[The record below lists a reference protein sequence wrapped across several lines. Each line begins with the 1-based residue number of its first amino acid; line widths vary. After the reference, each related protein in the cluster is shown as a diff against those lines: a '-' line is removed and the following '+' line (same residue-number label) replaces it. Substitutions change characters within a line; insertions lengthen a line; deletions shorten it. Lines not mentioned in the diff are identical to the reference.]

1 MTISYG
7 KSSSALKELKPLLA
21 GQLVL
26 PEDGAYEQVRRV
38 WSGTVNKYPAA
49 IVCCANAE
57 DAVHAVRW
65 ARSHGLALS
74 VRGRGHDF
82 AGRSMCDD
90 GVVIDCSQMRAVTID
105 SAARI
110 ARIQGGAT
118 VGDLINTA
126 LKHGLATSSGN
137 VHTVGVTGLT
147 LGGGYGP
154 LLGKFGL
161 IADNLLSA
169 QVVTADG
176 NLITA
181 SASEHP
187 DLLWGLRGGGANYG
201 VAVSLD
207 YRLHPFPFDKV
218 QAGLFLYPLP
228 QAKEVFRYFFN
239 EFIPTAP
246 DELTILSGFI
256 HFPDGTPLLF
266 ISPTYYGS
274 LEEGERIL
282 KPLRDFSK
290 PMIDQVQ
297 PTPYDV
303 HLTSIDPLA
312 PTGRRYFQ
320 ATRSVEMVSPEVIDA
335 VVEMA
340 RQFPSPFCAM
350 SLHHFHGAA
359 CRVPISETA
368 FARRQKHFM
377 IEIVSAWESPSPE
390 EAERHLQWARRGIQ
404 SLEPYALPGGYINF
418 MGPEEQAR
426 IPQVFGPNYDRV
438 LQVKRT
444 YDPDDVFH
452 SATGHV
458 TP

>member
-7 KSSSALKELKPLLA
+7 KSASVFKELKPLLT
-21 GQLVL
+21 GSLVL
-26 PEDGAYEQVRRV
+26 KEDEAYDQVRQV
-38 WSGTVNKYPAA
+38 WSRTVNKYPAA
-49 IVCCANAE
+49 IVRCANAQ

-65 ARSHGLALS
+65 ARSHGFAIS

-82 AGRSMCDD
+82 AGRAMCDD
-90 GVVIDCSQMRAVTID
+90 GVVIDCSQMRAVSID
-105 SAARI
+105 PAART

-118 VGDLINTA
+118 VGDLINAA
-126 LKHGLATSSGN
+126 LKYGLVTSSGN
-137 VHTVGVTGLT
+137 VHSVGVAGLT

-176 NLITA
+176 SLVTT
-181 SASEHP
+181 SASEHQ
-187 DLLWGLRGGGANYG
+187 DLLWGLRGGGANFG
-201 VAVSLD
+201 VAVSLE

-218 QAGLFLYPLP
+218 QAGLLLYPLD
-228 QAKEVFRYFFN
+228 QAKEVFHYFFN
-239 EFIPTAP
+239 EVIPNAP

-256 HFPDGTPLLF
+256 HFPDGTPFLF

-274 LEEGERIL
+274 LEEGERLL
-282 KPLRDFSK
+282 KPLRSFSK

-297 PTPYDV
+297 PTAYDI

-320 ATRSVEMVSPEVIDA
+320 ATRSVEAMSSEVIDT
-335 VVEMA
+335 VVEIA
-340 RQFPSPFCAM
+340 RRFPSPFCAM

-359 CRVPISETA
+359 SRVPVSETA

-377 IEIVSAWESPSPE
+377 VELVAAWESPSPD
-390 EAERHLQWARRGIQ
+390 EAQRHIQWAQSSTQ
-404 SLEPYALPGGYINF
+404 SLEPHALPGGYLNF
-418 MGPEEQAR
+418 MGLEDQAR
-426 IPQVFGPNYDRV
+426 IPQVFGPNYERV
-438 LQVKRT
+438 LAVKRT